1 MLQASW
7 RDTPPCHQAW
17 DAMWRQAYSY
27 NSSAGMEEVIAD
39 TFFADL
45 ISSFNCSSCIPL
57 ATFLGSCTAR
67 FALYR
72 VL

>member
-1 MLQASW
+1 
-7 RDTPPCHQAW
+7 
-17 DAMWRQAYSY
+17 MWRQGFSY
-27 NSSAGMEEVIAD
+27 KSSAGMEVVIAD

-57 ATFLGSCTAR
+57 ANFLGSCTASL
-67 FALYR
+67 ALYR